1 MKFLSI
7 LLLLSTLLLA
17 DSDKDEYREHHLPL
31 DMRYLDLT
39 PGQHEQVRSIVKIFK
54 DEHKHFHRQ
63 KKTTRKSIA
72 RLFMDKSFDTGEF
85 VRLSTALDQR
95 AVEIQA
101 KFFSEMYQVLTPYQ
115 RKRFVKY
122 MEEWEVE

>member
-1 MKFLSI
+1 
-7 LLLLSTLLLA
+7 
-17 DSDKDEYREHHLPL
+17 
-31 DMRYLDLT
+31 
-39 PGQHEQVRSIVKIFK
+39 
-54 DEHKHFHRQ
+54 
-63 KKTTRKSIA
+63 
-72 RLFMDKSFDTGEF
+72 MDKTFDTGEF